1 MSAMLGLS
9 LQFLLIYLG
18 KSWYYL
24 FWIMPIMTHSR
35 KYFNSQQQYCL
46 KRVNLTEICHFG
58 NQYYLQCFE
67 IFCWI
72 AFLRSTLNK
81 REIFFLLAEEEKK
94 NTTTSNILKE
104 KIHRN
109 TMIEIVKLIGKKW
122 HLIYLKLT
130 STVFFHFSH
139 NSFDALTETSQVF
152 GSTSSWNIRTYC
164 KTLLHT

>member
-1 MSAMLGLS
+1 MSQKRQILMLDQQKSTYLLFKVYPWGVEYFSTLSLDRPRLNIYMYIRTQLSLLVKLMSAMLSLS

-81 REIFFLLAEEEKK
+81 RNIFFLLAEEEKK
-94 NTTTSNILKE
+94 K
-104 KIHRN
+104 
-109 TMIEIVKLIGKKW
+109 
-122 HLIYLKLT
+122 
-130 STVFFHFSH
+130 
-139 NSFDALTETSQVF
+139 
-152 GSTSSWNIRTYC
+152 
-164 KTLLHT
+164 